1 MIKNLEGDK
10 EIVSF
15 GSNPTIIVYDNTDN
29 EEYPVHW
36 HSPVEIILPVEGNYT
51 LECAEE
57 SYSIKPQDIIIIPPG
72 VLHHL
77 YAAPGRRFIFQL
89 DMKNLGDFDDLEAFF
104 SLMQPAVVI
113 SPDEYP
119 SIHQYCHGLLME
131 SVKEYSTNA
140 PLHNLSII
148 SKVFQMFVVI
158 SRVYT
163 TAPHRFSA
171 IKLGK
176 QQEYTE
182 KFMSI
187 CDYVNKHCT
196 EDISLNEISEKAGF
210 SKYHFSRL
218 FKEFSGVTFYK
229 YLNIRRIAVAEKL
242 LLNPD
247 ISITEVSIK
256 SGFNSISS
264 FMRMFKIMK
273 NCTPTQYR
281 DLNDNPGLSSDL

>member
-1 MIKNLEGDK
+1 MIKNLEGDR

-15 GSNPTIIVYDNTDN
+15 GSDPTILIYDNIDY

-36 HSPVEIILPVEGNYT
+36 HSPVEIIMPIEGTYS
-51 LECAEE
+51 LDCSEE
-57 SYSIKPQDIIIIPPG
+57 SYLLNPEDIIIIPPG

-77 YAAPGRRFIFQL
+77 YAAKGRRFIFQL
-89 DMKNLGDFDDLEAFF
+89 DLKMLGDFDDLEAFF
-104 SLMQPAVVI
+104 SLMQPAILI
-113 SPDEYP
+113 SPEEYP
-119 SIHQYCHGLLME
+119 TIHQYCYGLLME
-131 SVKEYSTNA
+131 AAKEYSTNA

-148 SKVFQMFVVI
+148 SKVLQMFVTI
-158 SRVYT
+158 GRVYT
-163 TAPHRFSA
+163 SSPQRFSA

-196 EDISLNEISEKAGF
+196 EDISLDEISEKAGF

-229 YLNIRRIAVAEKL
+229 YLNTRRIAVAEKL
-242 LLNPD
+242 LLDPD
-247 ISITEVSIK
+247 ITITEVSIK

-281 DLNDNPGLSSDL
+281 DLNDNPVLSSEL